1 MVMGEGG
8 EEYTVEEIQIH
19 YEQISIREMEKLKR
33 DSIAQFNATRGTGK
47 GFEKYIRAIDQAIS
61 KARPPSKAEIAAKMV
76 DFCNKLMA
84 MGARRK

>member
-1 MVMGEGG
+1 MGDRG

-19 YEQISIREMEKLKR
+19 YEQIAIREMEKLKR

-47 GFEKYIRAIDQAIS
+47 GFEKYIHSIDRAIAAA
-61 KARPPSKAEIAAKMV
+61 KPPSKAEIAAKMMNL
-76 DFCNKLMA
+76 CNKLMA